1 MSRFLHVAN
10 GTSVTDTLATTT
22 IPGARSIWA
31 DPLYDGP
38 VPDLSD
44 EELVELRTR
53 FLLGS
58 DEPDDDRW
66 NDLRRW
72 REVID
77 DHGSYDELVL
87 WFEHD
92 LFDQLNLIQLL
103 SWLRS
108 RGPGGKTV
116 SLICIGSFP
125 GRPDFHGLG
134 ELTAPELES
143 LFDARRPVSDAE
155 YALAERA
162 WQAFRQ
168 PTPQSLDEFRHS
180 NTSAMPFLSRALE
193 RFLEEFPS
201 TRDGLSRSERRVLQ
215 VAEEGVALSPGFR
228 RMHQGEDAYYIG
240 DESFMNLIDELSR
253 TEPPLVLV
261 AGRTLGLTAEGR
273 AVLAGQRDRV
283 AYGLDRWLGGVHLK
297 TGETDMWRWDDDER
311 RVKLTSAK

>member
-1 MSRFLHVAN
+1 M
-10 GTSVTDTLATTT
+10 TETLATTS

-31 DPLYDGP
+31 DPLYEGP
-38 VPDLSD
+38 VPAVSD
-44 EELVELRTR
+44 EELVEIRTR

-58 DEPDDDRW
+58 DAPDEDRW

-72 REVID
+72 RDVID
-77 DHGSYDELVL
+77 DHRSYDELVL

-108 RGPGGKTV
+108 RVPGARTV
-116 SLICIGSFP
+116 SVICIGSFP

-155 YALAERA
+155 YAVAERA

-168 PTPQSLDEFRHS
+168 PTPLDLDEFRHS

-201 TRDGLSRSERRVLQ
+201 THDGLSRSERRLLQ
-215 VAEEGVALSPGFR
+215 VAEQEVPLSRAFR
-228 RMHQGEDAYYIG
+228 LMHEGEDAYYVS
-240 DESFMNLIDELSR
+240 DESFMELIDQFSR
-253 TEPPLVLV
+253 TGPPLGLV
-261 AGRTLGLTAEGR
+261 AGGILRLTDEGR

-283 AYGLDRWLGGVHLK
+283 AYGLDRWMGGVHLK
-297 TGETDMWRWDDDER
+297 TGETDMWRWDENER
-311 RVKLTSAK
+311 RVKLTSANPSSRYTRSHS